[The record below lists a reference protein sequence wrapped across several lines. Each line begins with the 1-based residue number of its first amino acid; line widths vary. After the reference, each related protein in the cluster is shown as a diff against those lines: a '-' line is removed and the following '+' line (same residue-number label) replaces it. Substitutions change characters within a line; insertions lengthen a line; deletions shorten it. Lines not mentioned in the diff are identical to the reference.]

1 MATTRRRSRK
11 QQCLL
16 CRWTI
21 ACREQT
27 QRSLIA
33 GARKA
38 RQIYRRIRGRRLT
51 IIADAPRREA
61 WQLRRL
67 VRRVARGYAKA
78 LGVGLPTGLA
88 IIVQRVVFDGRQVN
102 GLLTAYQS
110 DAEKRYV
117 IQLALSVNGREVSD
131 GELVAALRHEL
142 SAVFADA
149 IGKPVLSIAL
159 DLERGAPDTGGG
171 SIVELRPQP
180 SVVANG
186 HDQHADPFALSR
198 VTDYQ
203 EGEAS

>member
-1 MATTRRRSRK
+1 MTRFRSARWGGWATWTTACRGQTRR
-11 QQCLL
+11 
-16 CRWTI
+16 I
-21 ACREQT
+21 
-27 QRSLIA
+27 LIA
-33 GARKA
+33 GARKV
-38 RQIYRRIRGRRLT
+38 RQIYRRIRSRRLT

-142 SAVFADA
+142 SAVFADT

-159 DLERGAPDTGGG
+159 DLERGLPVQSGG

-180 SVVANG
+180 SVAGNG
-186 HDQHADPFALSR
+186 HDQTSDPFALSR

>member
-21 ACREQT
+21 AFRGQT
-27 QRSLIA
+27 RRILIA
-33 GARKA
+33 GARKV
-38 RQIYRRIRGRRLT
+38 RQIYRRIRSRRLT

-110 DAEKRYV
+110 DDEKRYV
-117 IQLALSVNGREVSD
+117 IQLALSVNARDVSD
-131 GELVAALRHEL
+131 GELIAALRHEL

-159 DLERGAPDTGGG
+159 DLERGLPVQSGG

-180 SVVANG
+180 SVAGNG
-186 HDQHADPFALSR
+186 HDETSDPFALSR

>member
-21 ACREQT
+21 ACREATRRTFVALGQ
-27 QRSLIA
+27 
-33 GARKA
+33 KA
-38 RQIYRRIRGRRLT
+38 KRTYRDVRGRRPT
-51 IIADAPRREA
+51 VIVDAPRREA

-67 VRRVARGYAKA
+67 VRRSARGYANA
-78 LGVGLPTGLA
+78 LGVELPAGLA
-88 IIVQRVVFDGRQVN
+88 VIVQRVVFDSRQVN
-102 GLLTAYQS
+102 GLLTAFEQ
-110 DAEKRYV
+110 DGRRRYV

-131 GELVAALRHEL
+131 GERVAALRHEL
-142 SAVFADA
+142 SAVFADT
-149 IGKPVLSIAL
+149 IGNPVLSVAL
-159 DLERGAPDTGGG
+159 DFDHGVPAQGG

-180 SVVANG
+180 SVAVDG
-186 HDQHADPFALSR
+186 HGKEADPFALSR

>member
-11 QQCLL
+11 QHCLL
-16 CRWTI
+16 CRWTT
-21 ACREQT
+21 ACRGQT
-27 QRSLIA
+27 RRILIA
-33 GARKA
+33 GARKV
-38 RQIYRRIRGRRLT
+38 RQIYRRIRSRRLT

-78 LGVGLPTGLA
+78 LGVGLPTRGA
-88 IIVQRVVFDGRQVN
+88 IIVQRVVFDGRQVS

-110 DAEKRYV
+110 DDEKRYV
-117 IQLALSVNGREVSD
+117 IQLALSVNGREVSH
-131 GELVAALRHEL
+131 GELIAALRHQL

-159 DLERGAPDTGGG
+159 DLERGLPVHGGG

-180 SVVANG
+180 SVAANG
-186 HDQHADPFALSR
+186 HDQDTDPFALSR

>member
-21 ACREQT
+21 AFRGQT
-27 QRSLIA
+27 RRILIA
-33 GARKA
+33 GTRKL
-38 RQIYRRIRGRRLT
+38 RQIYRRIRSRRLT

-67 VRRVARGYAKA
+67 LRRTARSYAKA
-78 LGVGLPTGLA
+78 LGVSLPNGLA

-110 DAEKRYV
+110 DDEKRYV
-117 IQLALSVNGREVSD
+117 IQLALSVNGHEVGD
-131 GELVAALRHEL
+131 GELIAVLRHEL

-149 IGKPVLSIAL
+149 IGMPVLSLAL
-159 DLERGAPDTGGG
+159 DLERDAPATGGG

-180 SVVANG
+180 SAAGNG
-186 HDQHADPFALSR
+186 HDRTSDPFALSR

>member
-11 QQCLL
+11 QRCLL

-21 ACREQT
+21 ACRGQT
-27 QRSLIA
+27 RRILIA
-33 GARKA
+33 GARKV
-38 RQIYRRIRGRRLT
+38 RQIYGRIRSRRLT
-51 IIADAPRREA
+51 VIADAPRREA

-67 VRRVARGYAKA
+67 TRRVTRSYAKA
-78 LGVGLPTGLA
+78 LGVSLPNGLA

-110 DAEKRYV
+110 DDEKRYV

-131 GELVAALRHEL
+131 GELIAALRHEL

-149 IGKPVLSIAL
+149 IGKPVLSVAL
-159 DLERGAPDTGGG
+159 DLERGLPVHGGG

-180 SVVANG
+180 SVAGNG
-186 HDQHADPFALSR
+186 HDQASDPFALSR

>member
-11 QQCLL
+11 QRCML

-21 ACREQT
+21 ACRGQT
-27 QRSLIA
+27 RHILIA
-33 GARKA
+33 GARKV
-38 RQIYRRIRGRRLT
+38 RQIYRRSRKRRLS

-67 VRRVARGYAKA
+67 TRRVARGYANA
-78 LGVGLPTGLA
+78 LGVSLPNGLA

-110 DAEKRYV
+110 NEEKSYV
-117 IQLALSVNGREVSD
+117 IQVALSVNGREVSD
-131 GELVAALRHEL
+131 GELIATLRHEL
-142 SAVFADA
+142 SAVFADT
-149 IGKPVLSIAL
+149 IGMPVLSVAL
-159 DLERGAPDTGGG
+159 DLERGLPVQSGG

-180 SVVANG
+180 SVAGNG
-186 HDQHADPFALSR
+186 HDQTSDPFALSR

>member
-21 ACREQT
+21 ACREAT
-27 QRSLIA
+27 RRILVA
-33 GARKA
+33 CGRKA
-38 RQIYRRIRGRRLT
+38 QQAYRHIRGRRPVV
-51 IIADAPRREA
+51 IVDAPRREA

-67 VRRVARGYAKA
+67 IRRAARGYAKA
-78 LGVGLPTGLA
+78 LGVELPAGLA
-88 IIVQRVVFDGRQVN
+88 VIVQRVVFDSRQVN
-102 GLLTAYQS
+102 GLLTAFEQ
-110 DAEKRYV
+110 DASRRYV

-131 GELVAALRHEL
+131 GELVAALRNQL
-142 SAVFADA
+142 SAVFADT
-149 IGKPVLSIAL
+149 IGKPVLSVAL
-159 DLERGAPDTGGG
+159 DFEHGAPAQGGG

-180 SVVANG
+180 GVVGNG
-186 HDQHADPFALSR
+186 HGQEADPFALSR

>member
-1 MATTRRRSRK
+1 MATRRRSRK

-21 ACREQT
+21 ACRGQA
-27 QRSLIA
+27 RRILIA
-33 GARKA
+33 SARRV
-38 RQIYRRIRGRRLT
+38 RQIFRCIRGHRPT
-51 IIADAPRREA
+51 VIVDAPRREA

-67 VRRVARGYAKA
+67 IRRAARGYAKA
-78 LGVGLPTGLA
+78 LGVELPGGLA
-88 IIVQRVVFDGRQVN
+88 IIVQRVAFDGRQVN
-102 GLLTAYQS
+102 GLLTAFEADS
-110 DAEKRYV
+110 SRRYV

-131 GELVAALRHEL
+131 GELVAALRHQL

-149 IGKPVLSIAL
+149 IGKPVLSLAL
-159 DLERGAPDTGGG
+159 DFERGVPAQGGG

-180 SVVANG
+180 SVAANG
-186 HDQHADPFALSR
+186 HGQEADPFALSR

>member
-1 MATTRRRSRK
+1 MATTRRRSRE
-11 QQCLL
+11 QRCLL
-16 CRWTI
+16 CRWPI
-21 ACREQT
+21 ACRGQT
-27 QRSLIA
+27 RRTVIA
-33 GARKA
+33 GARKV
-38 RQIYRRIRGRRLT
+38 RQFYRRIRSRRLT

-88 IIVQRVVFDGRQVN
+88 IIVQRVVFDSRQVN
-102 GLLTAYQS
+102 GLLTAYES
-110 DAEKRYV
+110 DDEKRYV

-131 GELVAALRHEL
+131 GELVAALRHQL
-142 SAVFADA
+142 TTVFADA
-149 IGKPVLSIAL
+149 IGKPVLSVAL
-159 DLERGAPDTGGG
+159 DLERSVPVQSRG

-180 SVVANG
+180 SVAANG
-186 HDQHADPFALSR
+186 RDQDADPFALSK

>member
-21 ACREQT
+21 ACRGQT
-27 QRSLIA
+27 RRILIA
-33 GARKA
+33 GARKV
-38 RQIYRRIRGRRLT
+38 RQIYRRIRSRRLT

-67 VRRVARGYAKA
+67 VRRTASSYAKA
-78 LGVGLPTGLA
+78 LGVSLPNGLA

-102 GLLTAYQS
+102 GLLTAFEA
-110 DAEKRYV
+110 DGARRYV

-131 GELVAALRHEL
+131 GELVAALRHQL

-159 DLERGAPDTGGG
+159 DLERGLPVHGGG

-180 SVVANG
+180 SVAANG
-186 HDQHADPFALSR
+186 HDQDTDPFALSR

>member
-1 MATTRRRSRK
+1 MATRRRSRQ

-27 QRSLIA
+27 RRILIA
-33 GARKA
+33 SGHKA
-38 RQIYRRIRGRRLT
+38 QQAYRRVRGRRLT
-51 IIADAPRREA
+51 VIVDAPRREG

-67 VRRVARGYAKA
+67 IRRTARGYAKA
-78 LGVGLPTGLA
+78 LGVSLPNGLA
-88 IIVQRVVFDGRQVN
+88 IIVQRVVLDGRQVN

-110 DAEKRYV
+110 DSEKRYV
-117 IQLALSVNGREVSD
+117 IQLALSVNGREVGD
-131 GELVAALRHEL
+131 GELVAALRHQL

-149 IGKPVLSIAL
+149 IGKPVLSLAL
-159 DLERGAPDTGGG
+159 DFERGVPAQGGG

-180 SVVANG
+180 SVAPNG
-186 HDQHADPFALSR
+186 HGPETDPFALSR

>member
-11 QQCLL
+11 QHCLL
-16 CRWTI
+16 CRWTT
-21 ACREQT
+21 ACRGQT
-27 QRSLIA
+27 RRILIA
-33 GARKA
+33 GARKV
-38 RQIYRRIRGRRLT
+38 RQIYRRIRGRRLN

-78 LGVGLPTGLA
+78 LGVGLPTRVA
-88 IIVQRVVFDGRQVN
+88 IIVQRVVFDGRQVS

-110 DAEKRYV
+110 DDEKRYV

-131 GELVAALRHEL
+131 GELVAALRHQL

-159 DLERGAPDTGGG
+159 DLERGLPVHGGG

-180 SVVANG
+180 SVAANG
-186 HDQHADPFALSR
+186 HDQDTDPFALSR

>member
-21 ACREQT
+21 AFRGQT
-27 QRSLIA
+27 RRILIA
-33 GARKA
+33 GARKV
-38 RQIYRRIRGRRLT
+38 RQIYRRIRSRRLT

-67 VRRVARGYAKA
+67 VRRTARSYAKA
-78 LGVGLPTGLA
+78 LGVSLPNGLA

-110 DAEKRYV
+110 DDEKRYV

-131 GELVAALRHEL
+131 GELIVALRHEL
-142 SAVFADA
+142 STVFADA
-149 IGKPVLSIAL
+149 IGKPVLSVAL
-159 DLERGAPDTGGG
+159 DLERGAPAHSGG
-171 SIVELRPQP
+171 SIVELRTQP
-180 SVVANG
+180 TVAANG
-186 HDQHADPFALSR
+186 HDQTSDPFALSR

>member
-11 QQCLL
+11 QHCLL

-21 ACREQT
+21 ASRAQT
-27 QRSLIA
+27 RRILIA
-33 GARKA
+33 AARKV
-38 RQIYRRIRGRRLT
+38 RQVYRRIRGRRLT

-67 VRRVARGYAKA
+67 VRRTARGYAEA
-78 LGVGLPTGLA
+78 LGVSLPNGLA
-88 IIVQRVVFDGRQVN
+88 VIVQRVVFDGRQVN
-102 GLLTAYQS
+102 GLLTAFQS
-110 DAEKRYV
+110 DDEKRYV
-117 IQLALSVNGREVSD
+117 IQLALSMNGRDVSD
-131 GELVAALRHEL
+131 GELLAALRHQL

-149 IGKPVLSIAL
+149 IGKPVLSLAL
-159 DLERGAPDTGGG
+159 DLERGLPVHGGG

-180 SVVANG
+180 SVAANG
-186 HDQHADPFALSR
+186 HGQGADPFALSR

>member
-27 QRSLIA
+27 RRILIA
-33 GARKA
+33 GARKV
-38 RQIYRRIRGRRLT
+38 RQIYRRIRSRRLT

-110 DAEKRYV
+110 DDEKRYV

-131 GELVAALRHEL
+131 GELIAALRHEL

-159 DLERGAPDTGGG
+159 DLERGAPATGGG

-180 SVVANG
+180 SVAANG
-186 HDQHADPFALSR
+186 HDQDADPFALSR

>member
-21 ACREQT
+21 ACRGQT
-27 QRSLIA
+27 RRILIA
-33 GARKA
+33 GARKV
-38 RQIYRRIRGRRLT
+38 RQIYRRIRSRRLT

-67 VRRVARGYAKA
+67 MRRTARGYAKA

-88 IIVQRVVFDGRQVN
+88 IIVQRVVIDGRQVN

-110 DAEKRYV
+110 DDEKRYV

-131 GELVAALRHEL
+131 GELVAALRHQL

-149 IGKPVLSIAL
+149 IGKPVLSLAL
-159 DLERGAPDTGGG
+159 DLERGAPLHGGG

-180 SVVANG
+180 SVAPNS
-186 HDQHADPFALSR
+186 HDQDADPFALSK

>member
-21 ACREQT
+21 AFRGQT
-27 QRSLIA
+27 RRILID
-33 GARKA
+33 GARKV
-38 RQIYRRIRGRRLT
+38 RQIYRRIRSRRLT

-159 DLERGAPDTGGG
+159 DLERGAPATGGG

-180 SVVANG
+180 SVAANG
-186 HDQHADPFALSR
+186 RGQDTDPFALSR

>member
-1 MATTRRRSRK
+1 MATRRRSRQ

-27 QRSLIA
+27 RRILIA
-33 GARKA
+33 SGHKA
-38 RQIYRRIRGRRLT
+38 QQAYRRVRGRRLT
-51 IIADAPRREA
+51 VIVDAPRREA

-67 VRRVARGYAKA
+67 MRRTVRGYAKA
-78 LGVGLPTGLA
+78 LGVELPGGLA
-88 IIVQRVVFDGRQVN
+88 IIVQRIVFDGRQVN
-102 GLLTAYQS
+102 GLLTAFEADS
-110 DAEKRYV
+110 SGRYV
-117 IQLALSVNGREVSD
+117 IQLARSVNGREVSD
-131 GELVAALRHEL
+131 GELVAALRHQL
-142 SAVFADA
+142 TAVLADA
-149 IGKPVLSIAL
+149 IGKPVLSLAL
-159 DLERGAPDTGGG
+159 DFERGVPTHGGG

-186 HDQHADPFALSR
+186 HGQEADPFALSR